1 MNRQVKLRTRFLLL
15 LSLVFVGGSVIS
27 AIALWNAMQQKAEN
41 EISERADILVHA
53 MNSVRA
59 YTTERIQP
67 LLSQQLEQRAQFI
80 SETVPAFSA
89 RTVFENFRKQPEFS
103 RFFYKEATLNPTNQ
117 ADLVDDFERGLVE
130 KFRAD
135 TSLKSLDG
143 FRLQNGVNLF
153 YSARPLA
160 VSKPGCLRCHST
172 PDQAPKS
179 QIATYGAEHG
189 FGWKLGEIVSAQ
201 VVYVPAAEVF
211 ARGRSYLWLVL
222 GIFLGIFT
230 LAIWLI
236 NRQLRRAVIE
246 PLQHLSNTA
255 NVVAKGTLNTQQL
268 RQFDSTEMGVVAARG
283 DETGALAR
291 SFQAMA
297 HEVAAREQNL
307 ANAVEERTAQLA
319 ASMAQAKQA
328 RSDAEE
334 ANSAKS
340 QFLANMSHELRT
352 PLNAIIGYSEMLR
365 EEAEDAEQ
373 GQFIGDIDKITTAGR
388 HLLMLVNDI
397 LDLSRIEAGKV
408 EIYLE
413 PIDLNREIGEVASTV
428 QPLMRKNGNQLIV
441 QCAPNFGLMQSDLT
455 KLRQVLFNLL
465 SNAAK
470 FTDHGNVYL
479 IVDMHPEHLSQAAQ
493 SAVDKHPSQAAQSA
507 VDKHPDPQMVR
518 FQVVDSGIGMNA
530 EQLSR
535 MFQTFSQAD
544 ASTTRKYGGSGLGLA
559 ISKHFCR
566 MLGGD
571 ISVQSELGKGST
583 FTVTLPL
590 QSKAA
595 VSEISAMA
603 QTLPADAKTILV
615 IDDDPTVH
623 DLMQRL
629 LTNSGYQ
636 VLIANNGIKGIEMAR
651 TQQPDVI
658 TLDVMMPVMDG
669 WSVLSALKADPATS
683 EIPVVMMT
691 MTSERNMAYALGA
704 SHFLMKPINREE
716 LSKVLSRYVGKESA
730 RALVVE
736 DDPATREL
744 LLRSLRQAG
753 VSVHSAENGQV
764 GLDWLHANGAPDLI
778 LLDLMMPVMDGF
790 DFVAELRRLEQF
802 QNVPVVV
809 ISAKDLTEAD
819 RARLTGCVDRVIAK
833 GGLAPEDLLKLLGH
847 YVQHSRTT
855 RTVPLQKGQ

>member
-1 MNRQVKLRTRFLLL
+1 MNHQVKLRTRFLMLL
-15 LSLVFVGGSVIS
+15 TLVFVGGIAIS
-27 AIALWNAMQQKAEN
+27 ALALWNAMHQKAEN
-41 EISERADILVHA
+41 EISERAEILVHA
-53 MNSVRA
+53 MNSVRT

-67 LLSQQLEQRAQFI
+67 LLNQQLDQHAEFI

-89 RTVFENFRKQPEFS
+89 RMVFENFRKQAEFS
-103 RFFYKEATLNPTNQ
+103 RFFYKEATLNPTNRT
-117 ADLVDDFERGLVE
+117 DLADDFERSLVDQ
-130 KFRAD
+130 FRAD
-135 TSLKSLDG
+135 VSLKSLDG

-153 YSARPLA
+153 YSARPLT

-179 QIATYGAEHG
+179 QIASYGSEHG
-189 FGWKLGEIVSAQ
+189 FGWQLGEIVAAQ
-201 VVYVPAAEVF
+201 VIYVPATEVF
-211 ARGRSYLWLVL
+211 ARGRSYLWLAL

-255 NVVAKGTLNTQQL
+255 NEVAKGALTDDRL
-268 RQFDSTEMGVVAARG
+268 RQFDSAAMGKVAARG

-291 SFQAMA
+291 SFQTMA

-328 RSDAEE
+328 RSDAED

-373 GQFIGDIDKITTAGR
+373 PQFIGDIDKITSAGR

-413 PIDLNREIGEVASTV
+413 PIDLNREVAEVASTV

-441 QCAPNFGLMQSDLT
+441 QCAPNFGVMQSDLT

-470 FTDHGNVYL
+470 FTDHGDVRL
-479 IVDMHPEHLSQAAQ
+479 IVDRDPEHA
-493 SAVDKHPSQAAQSA
+493 
-507 VDKHPDPQMVR
+507 QMVR
-518 FQVVDSGIGMNA
+518 FQVIDSGIGMSA

-571 ISVQSELGKGST
+571 ISVQSEQGKGSV
-583 FTVTLPL
+583 FTVLLPL
-590 QSKAA
+590 QTKGATSEVAA
-595 VSEISAMA
+595 TAYPEIS
-603 QTLPADAKTILV
+603 PNAKTILV

-629 LTNSGYQ
+629 LSASGYQ
-636 VLIANNGIKGIEMAR
+636 VLLANSGIKGLEMAR

-669 WSVLSALKADPATS
+669 WSVLSALKADPLTS

-704 SHFLMKPINREE
+704 AHFLMKPINREE
-716 LSKVLSRYVGKESA
+716 LSKVLSRYISKDSA
-730 RALVVE
+730 TALIVE

-753 VSVHSAENGQV
+753 VAVHSAENGQV
-764 GLDWLHANGAPDLI
+764 GLDWLQANGAPDLI

-790 DFVAELRRLEQF
+790 DFVAELRRNEQF
-802 QNVPVVV
+802 QDVPVVV
-809 ISAKDLTEAD
+809 ISAKDLTDAD
-819 RARLTGCVDRVIAK
+819 RARLTGCVDRVLAK
-833 GGLAPEDLLKLLGH
+833 GGLSPEDLLKLLGH
-847 YVQHSRTT
+847 YVQTSRAGNANTAT
-855 RTVPLQKGQ
+855 PDAPQNGG